1 MSPAPVEASLES
13 LDRALGVSFSDPDI
27 RQAALT
33 HRSYAFEHGTD
44 ALKKLRVANLWPVR
58 TAGALARTAAD
69 VGGMVWS
76 R

>member
-1 MSPAPVEASLES
+1 MQES
-13 LDRALGVSFSDPDI
+13 LNTFRAARYGRNGQLDT
-27 RQAALT
+27 AALDA
-33 HRSYAFEHGTD
+33 AFERGTD